1 MVFQKIHLSYC
12 GIQRRIINTPAQN
25 LRGFWTW
32 STIPFKYLR
41 QWSKTLCQNIFREK
55 KVFQI
60 TGTLTIRKT
69 HPIFLLRIINLFGS
83 FGFPESC
90 SLWSVSWGLSATLS
104 VFIFSPGSIWI
115 YFDKLWCLHNELFDV
130 TCLPT
135 LGKIGRHLAQSQR
148 IIVWQNV
155 KCLSAELRTNHQ
167 KWIISFWSRDLQA
180 SDEELDQL
188 FTHWPGNIWYDS
200 NCHIDSDVCHP
211 QHLHTQSSQWVNTFI
226 NVYQTI
232 PRYLFQGGEFFVVLL
247 WANISFHH
255 SNSFPGRLACSL
267 PCLNPVLTQVGLIS
281 QTGSVY
287 LTVCVTMERYLAV
300 CHPLKVKIKH
310 QLWDKTEAFQ
320 AKYLCTYGRAKLY
333 VAVTALFSIGK
344 TLL

>member
-1 MVFQKIHLSYC
+1 MVLQKIHLSYC
-12 GIQRRIINTPAQN
+12 GIQRRIINTQAQN

-60 TGTLTIRKT
+60 TGTLTIHKT
-69 HPIFLLRIINLFGS
+69 RPIFLLRIINLFGS
-83 FGFPESC
+83 FGFPEFC

-167 KWIISFWSRDLQA
+167 KWIILFWSHDLQA
-180 SDEELDQL
+180 PDEELDQL

-211 QHLHTQSSQWVNTFI
+211 QHLHPQSSQWVNTFI
-226 NVYQTI
+226 NV
-232 PRYLFQGGEFFVVLL
+232 
-247 WANISFHH
+247 
-255 SNSFPGRLACSL
+255 SNNSKIFIPGRRVFCHIIMSKYFLSSL
-267 PCLNPVLTQVGLIS
+267 Q
-281 QTGSVY
+281 
-287 LTVCVTMERYLAV
+287 
-300 CHPLKVKIKH
+300 
-310 QLWDKTEAFQ
+310 
-320 AKYLCTYGRAKLY
+320 
-333 VAVTALFSIGK
+333 
-344 TLL
+344 